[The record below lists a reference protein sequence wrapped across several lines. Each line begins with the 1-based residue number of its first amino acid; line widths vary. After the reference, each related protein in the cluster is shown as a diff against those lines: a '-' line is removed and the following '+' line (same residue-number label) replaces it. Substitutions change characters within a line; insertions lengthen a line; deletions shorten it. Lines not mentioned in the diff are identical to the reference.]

1 MGREKIKVYIYTRV
15 STSMQIDGYS
25 LDAQKSRMKAFCDF
39 NDYEIAGEYEDAG
52 KSGKTI
58 EGRIAFNQMMED
70 IKTGKDEVSF
80 VLVFKL
86 SRFGRNAAD
95 VLASLQVM
103 QDFGVNLICV
113 EDGIDSSKDAGKLM
127 ISVLSAVAEIERE
140 NIRIQTMEGRI
151 QKARE
156 GKWNG
161 GFAPYGYKL
170 VGGKLEIN
178 EEEAE
183 AIRVIFDQYVNTD
196 MGSNGIAKYLEN
208 HGIHKIQR
216 QNGKNPLFDAAL
228 IRRIIQNPVYCGK
241 IAYGRRKTEKVHG
254 TRSDYHLVEQDNYL
268 LVDGIHEAII
278 SEEVWEQAQIK
289 VVVQAKKY
297 EKVNSV
303 KGEKIHLL
311 SGLLKCP
318 ICGAGMYG
326 NKSIKSRKD
335 GTRYK
340 DYFYYGCKH
349 RNMTRGH
356 KCDYKKQI
364 NEDMLDTAV
373 AEVIRTLVSNKKF
386 AEMMKQKIN
395 MEVDTSALDQEIAN
409 YERQLRQCFAN
420 RDSIMADLDAIDYE
434 DRHYRRRKADLEE
447 RLYKTYDK
455 IEEME
460 AALVAAKAKK
470 RSILSD
476 KISGD
481 NIYKALVFFDRM
493 YDNMNEA
500 ERREFIEQ
508 LIEKVE
514 VYDER
519 QSNGQWLKAIE
530 FKLPI
535 IEHDM
540 KLSLDNGD
548 SVETV
553 ALLKKVNS

>member
-1 MGREKIKVYIYTRV
+1 
-15 STSMQIDGYS
+15 
-25 LDAQKSRMKAFCDF
+25 
-39 NDYEIAGEYEDAG
+39 
-52 KSGKTI
+52 
-58 EGRIAFNQMMED
+58 
-70 IKTGKDEVSF
+70 
-80 VLVFKL
+80 
-86 SRFGRNAAD
+86 
-95 VLASLQVM
+95 
-103 QDFGVNLICV
+103 
-113 EDGIDSSKDAGKLM
+113 M

-170 VGGKLEIN
+170 VDGKLEIN

-196 MGSNGIAKYLEN
+196 IGSNGIAKYLEN

-278 SEEVWEQAQIK
+278 SEDVWEQAQIK
-289 VVVQAKKY
+289 VAVQAKKY

-335 GTRYK
+335 GTRYR

-364 NEDMLDTAV
+364 NEEMLDGAV

-386 AEMMKQKIN
+386 AEMMKLKIN

-553 ALLKKVNS
+553 CLLSKKCLV

>member
-1 MGREKIKVYIYTRV
+1 
-15 STSMQIDGYS
+15 
-25 LDAQKSRMKAFCDF
+25 
-39 NDYEIAGEYEDAG
+39 
-52 KSGKTI
+52 
-58 EGRIAFNQMMED
+58 
-70 IKTGKDEVSF
+70 
-80 VLVFKL
+80 
-86 SRFGRNAAD
+86 
-95 VLASLQVM
+95 
-103 QDFGVNLICV
+103 
-113 EDGIDSSKDAGKLM
+113 
-127 ISVLSAVAEIERE
+127 
-140 NIRIQTMEGRI
+140 
-151 QKARE
+151 
-156 GKWNG
+156 
-161 GFAPYGYKL
+161 
-170 VGGKLEIN
+170 
-178 EEEAE
+178 
-183 AIRVIFDQYVNTD
+183 
-196 MGSNGIAKYLEN
+196 
-208 HGIHKIQR
+208 
-216 QNGKNPLFDAAL
+216 
-228 IRRIIQNPVYCGK
+228 
-241 IAYGRRKTEKVHG
+241 
-254 TRSDYHLVEQDNYL
+254 
-268 LVDGIHEAII
+268 
-278 SEEVWEQAQIK
+278 
-289 VVVQAKKY
+289 
-297 EKVNSV
+297 
-303 KGEKIHLL
+303 
-311 SGLLKCP
+311 
-318 ICGAGMYG
+318 MYG

-335 GTRYK
+335 GTRYR

-364 NEDMLDTAV
+364 NEELLDNAV

-548 SVETV
+548 SVECV
-553 ALLKKVNS
+553 CLLIKH